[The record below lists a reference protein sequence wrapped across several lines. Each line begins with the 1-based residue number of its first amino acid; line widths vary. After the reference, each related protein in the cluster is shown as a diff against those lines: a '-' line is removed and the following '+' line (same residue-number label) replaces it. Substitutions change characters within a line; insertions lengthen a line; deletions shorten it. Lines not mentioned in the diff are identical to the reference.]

1 MAFSTI
7 AALIC
12 YAATLIAISYIAHRK
27 HASSSDFAIGG
38 RAINFWVTALTAHA
52 SDMSSWLF
60 MGLPM
65 AVYIGGLSQASIAF
79 GLVSGMFL
87 NWQFLAPRLRT
98 ETERYGANTLSSFLS
113 VRFGDQAG
121 FLRVGSAA
129 VILIFMTHYLAAG
142 LIGLGF
148 LFESVFGID
157 YHTGIAGAA
166 TVVVLLTTIG
176 GFVAVA
182 WADAFQG
189 LFLLLMIL
197 IVPFCAWL
205 EIDPAAL
212 SRPIGQ
218 SSGLSGLSQVFLAL
232 AWGIGYF
239 GSPHIVTKFM
249 GIRDAKELWKSK
261 WVGTCWQIT
270 TLSAS
275 VAVGWAGS
283 HLYINGL
290 ENPEL
295 VFVQMVQDLFP
306 PFLGGFVLCGILAAT
321 VSTMDSQL
329 LVVSGVMSEDIYR
342 PWFNPTASPERLVLV
357 ARAALVTA
365 AALALY
371 LAWDQNKTVLST
383 VFYSWTGLGASF
395 GPLLLLAL
403 YDQKTNLAGALS
415 GLVVGAGSAILI
427 PDLALANGEVSIPTM
442 IPAFMLSTVSI
453 WTVSRLPMTAA
464 FK

>member
-1 MAFSTI
+1 
-7 AALIC
+7 
-12 YAATLIAISYIAHRK
+12 
-27 HASSSDFAIGG
+27 
-38 RAINFWVTALTAHA
+38 
-52 SDMSSWLF
+52 
-60 MGLPM
+60 
-65 AVYIGGLSQASIAF
+65 
-79 GLVSGMFL
+79 
-87 NWQFLAPRLRT
+87 
-98 ETERYGANTLSSFLS
+98 
-113 VRFGDQAG
+113 
-121 FLRVGSAA
+121 
-129 VILIFMTHYLAAG
+129 
-142 LIGLGF
+142 
-148 LFESVFGID
+148 
-157 YHTGIAGAA
+157 
-166 TVVVLLTTIG
+166 
-176 GFVAVA
+176 
-182 WADAFQG
+182 
-189 LFLLLMIL
+189 
-197 IVPFCAWL
+197 
-205 EIDPAAL
+205 
-212 SRPIGQ
+212 
-218 SSGLSGLSQVFLAL
+218 
-232 AWGIGYF
+232 
-239 GSPHIVTKFM
+239 M